1 MSRRGRAP
9 DRDRGAAFA
18 PHVSPVPPTVPF
30 VLPSLDA
37 LPPADA
43 AGMRLP
49 LEHDGT
55 RVGMLAL
62 EGVAPGPGRA
72 AAAII
77 DAPEGTLRVLGLVAA
92 VAGVLLV
99 WFARR

>member
-1 MSRRGRAP
+1 MAFVVAALGLLLAIEGLTLAAFP
-9 DRDRGAAFA
+9 GAAK
-18 PHVSPVPPTVPF
+18 
-30 VLPSLDA
+30 
-37 LPPADA
+37 
-43 AGMRLP
+43 
-49 LEHDGT
+49 
-55 RVGMLAL
+55 
-62 EGVAPGPGRA
+62 RA